1 MKSLFDPITIGKLSL
16 KNRVIRSATLEAA
29 QDKSGNFSDELC
41 RIYGA
46 LAKGNVAAVITGMM
60 GVDENARLFPKMV
73 DTQAPNFIPE
83 LKKVCD
89 LIHADKCACIV
100 QISHCGLQANVL
112 GSTDRP
118 LAPSEIEPRP
128 GVRTKAMTKEDIA
141 AVVKAFAET
150 AARCRE
156 AGADGVQIHGA
167 HGYLLSQFLA
177 PIFNKRTDEYGGDI
191 AGRGRIVL
199 EVYDAVRKE
208 VGPDFAVW
216 IKINS
221 TDGAEPSITPE
232 EFVWICKELDKRGI
246 DAIEVSGGLG
256 ISKKSTPSF
265 VIKEEKDEGS
275 FADAALALADAVGT
289 SVISV
294 GGYRTLSRLEEW
306 LNKGKI
312 AAIAMS
318 RPLISEPGLI
328 KRWQDGDLRKARC
341 ISCNK
346 CFMPKGKFGC
356 QAFED

>member
-1 MKSLFDPITIGKLSL
+1 MTIGKISL

-29 QDKSGNFSDELC
+29 LNRSGNFSEELC
-41 RIYGA
+41 RIYGD
-46 LAKGNVAAVITGMM
+46 LSKGGVAAIITGMM
-60 GVDENARLFPKMV
+60 GVDENSRLFPKMA
-73 DTQAPNFIPE
+73 DTQAENFIPE

-89 LIHADKCACIV
+89 LVHADKCACIV

-118 LAPSEIEPRP
+118 LAPSEMEVRP

-141 AVVKAFAET
+141 AVVKAFAKT

-167 HGYLLSQFLA
+167 HGYLLSQFLT
-177 PIFNKRTDEYGGDI
+177 PVFNQRSDEYGGDI

-208 VGPDFAVW
+208 VGPDFGVW

-221 TDGAEPSITPE
+221 TDGPDLSITPE
-232 EFVWICKELDKRGI
+232 EFTSICSELDKRGI

-256 ISKKSTPSF
+256 INKKSTPSL

-275 FADAALALADAVGT
+275 FADAALALSNT
-289 SVISV
+289 IQTPVISV

-306 LNKGKI
+306 LNKGNI
-312 AAIAMS
+312 AALAMS
-318 RPLISEPGLI
+318 RPLISEPDLVR
-328 KRWQDGDLRKARC
+328 RWQNGDLKKARC

-346 CFMPKGKFGC
+346 CFMPKGRFGC
-356 QAFED
+356 QTFEDKA